1 MISENKL
8 KLGLDISRIHHIISR
23 KMDATV
29 ISSIDDN
36 LTVSQAY
43 VIDFIYMEG
52 KEKDIFQKDLEKE
65 FDLKRS
71 SVSLLLNNMEKSDL
85 IQRVPVAEDPRL
97 KKIILTEKAMILNQN
112 ISMAINSVENKL
124 SENITLEE
132 INVFYRVLDKIR
144 NNLE

>member
-1 MISENKL
+1 MIDRIEIFGIIHKVDNQIKREIDQIACKHGLTGIQSFFLKCIYDNAEN
-8 KLGLDISRIHHIISR
+8 GD
-23 KMDATV
+23 V
-29 ISSIDDN
+29 
-36 LTVSQAY
+36 
-43 VIDFIYMEG
+43 
-52 KEKDIFQKDLEKE
+52 FQKDLEKE

-85 IQRVPVAEDPRL
+85 IQRVPVAEDARL
-97 KKIILTEKAMILNQN
+97 KKIILTEKAMILNEN